1 MKLWRW
7 RCTLWIVDVHTYSTS
22 GHVESESERRKDIQ
36 RFEAFLWSL
45 LLEILDLVLIAL
57 TLIQTS
63 LPKVSNQCNLIG
75 TINVLRSPSKSMYN
89 IQNTRFGDVS
99 ISRIRRLC
107 SEVALIYG
115 MACTKPQEDL
125 TYLHLADQRGWA
137 GSPQVHR
144 AGQYCRFLGD
154 LWATLLF
161 FRKLMGPCGEIL
173 SFSSQSS
180 LPCSFRSLT
189 TPSLNQKIRSSAA
202 WIYGQ
207 LEGATEILCQ
217 KSIHFYLLSSLLSV
231 LLLSDLLHR
240 PQKQFKLKHGNG
252 CRPCFRDIHSTFWP
266 VRTCL

>member
-1 MKLWRW
+1 M
-7 RCTLWIVDVHTYSTS
+7 YSNAQ
-22 GHVESESERRKDIQ
+22 E
-36 RFEAFLWSL
+36 FY
-45 LLEILDLVLIAL
+45 
-57 TLIQTS
+57 
-63 LPKVSNQCNLIG
+63 
-75 TINVLRSPSKSMYN
+75 SKSMYN
-89 IQNTRFGDVS
+89 IQNTWYGDVS

-144 AGQYCRFLGD
+144 AGEQSQQKGF
-154 LWATLLF
+154 WEIFEQVTAVI

-180 LPCSFRSLT
+180 LPRSFRSLT

-207 LEGATEILCQ
+207 LDGATEILCQ

>member
-1 MKLWRW
+1 MLKVKVKDMQK
-7 RCTLWIVDVHTYSTS
+7 CK
-22 GHVESESERRKDIQ
+22 RK
-36 RFEAFLWSL
+36 RFEPFLSL
-45 LLEILDLVLIAL
+45 LVEILDLVLIAL

-75 TINVLRSPSKSMYN
+75 TINVLQRKWILLQINVQHSKRMIWGCFYFSDKKALFRSCSHLWHGLHETTGRPDIFAPCRSARLGREPSSPPGRGT
-89 IQNTRFGDVS
+89 IT
-99 ISRIRRLC
+99 
-107 SEVALIYG
+107 
-115 MACTKPQEDL
+115 TK
-125 TYLHLADQRGWA
+125 G
-137 GSPQVHR
+137 
-144 AGQYCRFLGD
+144 FLGD

-180 LPCSFRSLT
+180 LPRSFRSLT

-207 LEGATEILCQ
+207 LDGATEFLCQ
-217 KSIHFYLLSSLLSV
+217 KSVHFYLLSSLLSV

-252 CRPCFRDIHSTFWP
+252 CRPCFRDSHSTFWP